1 MGKKKRKWQDIRHVL
16 GYFGQNYK
24 EARRNYLSYME
35 KGISIGRRPEL
46 VGGGLIRSLGGWDE
60 VKKLRLNGQDR
71 VKGDE
76 RILGESDFVNDILS
90 EAGEEYSR
98 GYELKTQGVD
108 LETIIEKVSSICRL
122 DRKYIL
128 GKGRQKDR
136 VEARDLVCYW
146 ASNELG
152 VSITDLAKTFGM
164 TAAGASYAV
173 RRGETIA
180 VENKWQLS
188 D

>member
-1 MGKKKRKWQDIRHVL
+1 MIR
-16 GYFGQNYK
+16 GI
-24 EARRNYLSYME
+24 ERRRIFNDDKDRENFIDRMSILLPETGTTCYAWAFMLNHAHFIFRSGHS
-35 KGISIGRRPEL
+35 GIPTL
-46 VGGGLIRSLGGWDE
+46 
-60 VKKLRLNGQDR
+60 
-71 VKGDE
+71 
-76 RILGESDFVNDILS
+76 
-90 EAGEEYSR
+90 Y
-98 GYELKTQGVD
+98 
-108 LETIIEKVSSICRL
+108 RL